1 MTQTWDATLVPADPD
16 APAAYTE
23 RRGAPTGDVT
33 VRLQALDGTWEVC
46 GADRARGVW
55 PENVKGI
62 RADQWGSKSASF
74 DLRRDPKATWP
85 DIAAFTRVQ
94 IDIDG
99 RHRWSGRVAQTPVR
113 DDLDSV
119 ISVQCE
125 GMQAHLD
132 DDLYERVYVHT
143 DLTAWADARS
153 FPTSVLT
160 YWVADGQVN
169 AGDGKITLSWP
180 IGTPINLNDSVGVVL
195 DLGPGVGTCA
205 KVTLTVKR
213 LAGNPANMGLYCR
226 AASDP
231 SLLRGGSSYEED
243 WTVKALTTLSGGVE
257 TFEAVFTGGHR
268 YVAVFVGSTTT
279 YTPTADD
286 GVEISAI
293 TVYTDSAYESGDVSV
308 LQADDIVLDAL
319 QRGTLLLSSD
329 RTLVEAGT
337 FNIPEFAPAEPRT
350 PRQVWEAADAF
361 EDRLKKI
368 DLQDRAVYKAKPT
381 TPRVE
386 VGAWSAMSFEDAS
399 ANDGSEVYS
408 RVIVKSTQPDGSPL
422 RVVRNQSEQSGV
434 SFDMVTA
441 PAIVNPSFTTDNTG
455 WTVVAGVLTRD
466 TGTYDTSPASGRWD
480 SNGSSGTLST
490 GDRMYAETTGKWLAG
505 TVYRVTFRAKASA
518 SGKEFL
524 AQLGVHGSPRY
535 DIGTAVSCVPA
546 DTNWN
551 TYTVEWSPEEDWDG
565 SDVNLKL
572 QVNAFGAYLRLD
584 SFEVL
589 AARPTIVERRGFRR
603 TKVLDVGFKLTTA
616 AATRIADL
624 WLRAH
629 QRTPFKGTVRLTGHG
644 AVRDIV
650 TGTPLPVDALLDMTG
665 ELIRFSDRIDP
676 DTGAFGRD
684 ARIAEVSVDP
694 DTDEATVT
702 LDNSRA
708 GFDALLA
715 RLDVVL
721 GQGTR

>member
-1 MTQTWDATLVPADPD
+1 MTQTWDVTLIPTDPD
-16 APAAYTE
+16 MPAAYVE
-23 RRGAPTGDVT
+23 RRGAPTGEVT

-46 GADRARGVW
+46 GADRAGGVW

-62 RADQWGSKSASF
+62 RADGWGSKAASF

-99 RHRWSGRVAQTPVR
+99 RLRWSGRVAQTPVR

-125 GMQAHLD
+125 GMQSHLD
-132 DDLYERVYVHT
+132 DDLFERVYVHT
-143 DLTAWADARS
+143 RLSDWKDGRSHLDANLADLTAAWQIDA
-153 FPTSVLT
+153 
-160 YWVADGQVN
+160 
-169 AGDGKITLSWP
+169 
-180 IGTPINLNDSVGVVL
+180 
-195 DLGPGVGTCA
+195 
-205 KVTLTVKR
+205 
-213 LAGNPANMGLYCR
+213 
-226 AASDP
+226 
-231 SLLRGGSSYEED
+231 
-243 WTVKALTTLSGGVE
+243 SGGVKISYPAGQAAGGSGLVYLDAGPGNAFKAVGWTASSTAWAANNALYVLGGD
-257 TFEAVFTGGHR
+257 TFAGLGEENYAP
-268 YVAVFVGSTTT
+268 GS
-279 YTPTADD
+279 
-286 GVEISAI
+286 ISSG
-293 TVYTDSAYESGDVSV
+293 TSYTDSFTFTTPRRFVAFRIDSNSHTPGSDEWFKLEQIICVAESAYLSGLSSV

-319 QRGTLLLSSD
+319 TRGTMLLSSD

-408 RVIVKSTQPDGSPL
+408 RVIVKGTQPDGQPL
-422 RVVRNQSEQSGV
+422 RVERRQADQPGAPIAV
-434 SFDMVTA
+434 SADPYHA
-441 PAIVNPSFTTDNTG
+441 NPTFAANTTG
-455 WTVVAGVLTRD
+455 WTAGGSAITRD
-466 TGTYDTSPASGRWD
+466 TGTYDSSPASGRWD
-480 SNGSSGTLST
+480 ASGASDALAIGDYLYTTFAGTFTKGITYSLDFQLRASATGTRVRAGFGASLNGGDGTVVADLAPGGVPTSFTGYRLSWTPTQDYAGSS
-490 GDRMYAETTGKWLAG
+490 
-505 TVYRVTFRAKASA
+505 VTFA
-518 SGKEFL
+518 
-524 AQLGVHGSPRY
+524 
-535 DIGTAVSCVPA
+535 
-546 DTNWN
+546 
-551 TYTVEWSPEEDWDG
+551 
-565 SDVNLKL
+565 
-572 QVNAFGAYLRLD
+572 LRLD
-584 SFEVL
+584 AGSAYFRVDSL
-589 AARPTIVERRGFRR
+589 ALYSSASTIVERRRFQRAK
-603 TKVLDVGFKLTTA
+603 TLDVNFTLTA
-616 AATRIADL
+616 AAATQLGDL

-644 AVRDIV
+644 AVRDIR

-665 ELIRFSDRIDP
+665 ELIRFADRIDP
-676 DTGAFGRD
+676 DTGAVGRD

-694 DTDEATVT
+694 DTEEATVT

-721 GQGTR
+721 GQNQSR

>member
-1 MTQTWDATLVPADPD
+1 MAQTWDVTLIPTDPD
-16 APAAYTE
+16 APAAYVE
-23 RRGAPTGDVT
+23 RRGAPTGEVT

-62 RADQWGSKSASF
+62 RADQWGSKAASF

-99 RHRWSGRVAQTPVR
+99 RLRWSGRVAQTPVR

-143 DLTAWADARS
+143 KLGDWKDARS
-153 FPTSVLT
+153 FLDVDLASYPQAATVS
-160 YWVADGQVN
+160 ADGAIVLGWPKDAPVKN
-169 AGDGKITLSWP
+169 AAHAAVI
-180 IGTPINLNDSVGVVL
+180 L
-195 DLGPGVGTCA
+195 DLGPGSLAKRIVFTYEWTNGTGNGNQYLACDA
-205 KVTLTVKR
+205 GDSADSLSDSLVSSNLGTGTTSGTARATLSTAR
-213 LAGNPANMGLYCR
+213 RFLRISALSLAGSDFTATDELRLRITSCQVF
-226 AASDP
+226 AA
-231 SLLRGGSSYEED
+231 
-243 WTVKALTTLSGGVE
+243 T
-257 TFEAVFTGGHR
+257 
-268 YVAVFVGSTTT
+268 
-279 YTPTADD
+279 
-286 GVEISAI
+286 
-293 TVYTDSAYESGDVSV
+293 AYESGDASV

-319 QRGTLLLSSD
+319 DSATMLLSAD

-337 FNIPEFAPAEPRT
+337 FNIPEFAADGPRT

-381 TPRVE
+381 APRVE

-408 RVIVKSTQPDGSPL
+408 RVIVKGTQPDGTPL
-422 RVVRNQSEQSGV
+422 RVERSQAQQPGV
-434 SFDMVTA
+434 LFDAIASPA
-441 PAIVNPSFTTDNTG
+441 PDNPSFASNTTG
-455 WTVVAGVLTRD
+455 WTATGSTITRD
-466 TGTYDTSPASGRWD
+466 TSIVDADSASGRWD
-480 SNGSSGTLST
+480 NTGASDGLGKGDTLST
-490 GDRMYAETTGKWLAG
+490 TFTGTFLAG
-505 TVYRVTFRAKASA
+505 VPYALTFRFKPTVA
-518 SGKEFL
+518 SGRDL
-524 AQLGVHGSPRY
+524 LVR
-535 DIGTAVSCVPA
+535 
-546 DTNWN
+546 
-551 TYTVEWSPEEDWDG
+551 
-565 SDVNLKL
+565 
-572 QVNAFGAYLRLD
+572 FGAGLGDATNMASDISSTSWQTYSISWTPSANRTGVTLTLEVGTGGGSFGYLNLD
-584 SFEVL
+584 SLALF
-589 AARPTIVERRGFRR
+589 AARPTIVDRRGFRR
-603 TKVLDVGFKLTTA
+603 TKVLDVSFTLTTT

-629 QRTPFKGTVRLTGHG
+629 QRTPFKGTVKLTGHG
-644 AVRDIV
+644 AARDIL

-665 ELIRFSDRIDP
+665 ELIRFADRIDP

-694 DTDEATVT
+694 DTDEATLT